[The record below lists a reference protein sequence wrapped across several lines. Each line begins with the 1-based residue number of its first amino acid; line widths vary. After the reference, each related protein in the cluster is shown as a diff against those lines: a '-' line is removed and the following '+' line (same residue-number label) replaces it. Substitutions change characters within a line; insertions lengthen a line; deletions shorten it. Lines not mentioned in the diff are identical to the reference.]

1 MWRPTRR
8 LIDVMADAT
17 VGTAIVL
24 FHVMLTESRAGR
36 PRRAIARRS
45 TIDDAVARE

>member
-8 LIDVMADAT
+8 LLDVVSNAT

-24 FHVMLTESRAGR
+24 VHIMLTESRSGGKR
-36 PRRAIARRS
+36 PAMSRRS
-45 TIDDAVARE
+45 SDVLVSRE